1 MTIVRNSCQEEI
13 REIKSWILSGDT
25 TEQQIITINKSI
37 QNLFESMEQGS
48 SGPIREL
55 HAFLDKHLKT
65 DSVFGLSKLKPRGYA
80 GDFESIDRVHTYF
93 ISENP
98 KYTHLDR
105 FLQATQAA
113 IAVRN
118 RKIYLKNKLLQF
130 LHLQNRSNV
139 LNIGCGPARDVYEF
153 FVEHP
158 EANIT
163 IDCIDLDSNAI
174 AFARNL
180 CAPLHKPINFF
191 HQNILEFTPTETY
204 DLVWS
209 AGLFDYFND
218 ELFVFA
224 IKRLLSWVTTG
235 GQIIIGNFASQNP
248 TQPMMEVLL
257 DWKLIYRSSEH
268 LLTLAQRAGVA
279 HNNATVEIGNEGI
292 QLFLVIQC

>member
-48 SGPIREL
+48 SGPVREL
-55 HAFLDKHLKT
+55 HDFLDKHLKT

-118 RKIYLKNKLLQF
+118 RKIYLKNKLFQL

-163 IDCIDLDSNAI
+163 IEDAYVIVNRMEGADEALKELGVKLHAITNVMQITQALHEQKLVDSDTLEKV
-174 AFARNL
+174 RNQ
-180 CAPLHKPINFF
+180 IN
-191 HQNILEFTPTETY
+191 
-204 DLVWS
+204 
-209 AGLFDYFND
+209 
-218 ELFVFA
+218 
-224 IKRLLSWVTTG
+224 K
-235 GQIIIGNFASQNP
+235 
-248 TQPMMEVLL
+248 
-257 DWKLIYRSSEH
+257 
-268 LLTLAQRAGVA
+268 
-279 HNNATVEIGNEGI
+279 
-292 QLFLVIQC
+292 